1 MMIFAAVVVLGL
13 AALGGLTLAVIRLGG
28 AALPPTPI
36 ALIHGVVAA
45 TGLALLISVVIGQEV
60 DPLVKVSLGVLVVAA
75 LGGATIFLGFHMRN
89 RALPIP
95 LVIGHGL
102 IAITGYVLLLCGLYW
117 R

>member
-1 MMIFAAVVVLGL
+1 MILATVVVLGL
-13 AALGGLTLAVIRLGG
+13 AALGGLTLAVIRLRGTP
-28 AALPPTPI
+28 LPPSPI
-36 ALIHGVVAA
+36 ALIHGIVAA
-45 TGLALLISVVIGQEV
+45 TGLALLISVVIGHEV
-60 DPLVKVSLGVLVVAA
+60 DQLVKVSLGVFALAA

-102 IAITGYVLLLCGLYW
+102 IAITGYFLLLHGLYG

>member
-1 MMIFAAVVVLGL
+1 MNLAAVIVLGL
-13 AALGGLTLAVIRLGG
+13 TALGGLTLAAIRLSGTP
-28 AALPPTPI
+28 LPPTPI
-36 ALIHGVVAA
+36 ALLHGLVAA

-60 DPLVKVSLGVLVVAA
+60 DQLVKVSLGVFILAA

-102 IAITGYVLLLCGLYW
+102 IAITGYSLVLFGLYW